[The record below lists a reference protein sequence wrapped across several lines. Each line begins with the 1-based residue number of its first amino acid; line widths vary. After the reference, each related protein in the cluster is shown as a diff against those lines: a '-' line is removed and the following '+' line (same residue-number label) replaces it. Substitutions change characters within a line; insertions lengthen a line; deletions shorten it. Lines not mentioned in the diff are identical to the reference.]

1 MNNDTTG
8 GIAALFGGVIGLI
21 IAALVFVF
29 WLWMLIDCIK
39 NERDGTQRVIWAIVI
54 FFFPCI
60 GSLIYLFVRKMPR
73 GKG

>member
-1 MNNDTTG
+1 MNNDNAG
-8 GIAALFGGVIGLI
+8 GIAALFGGFIGLA
-21 IAALVFVF
+21 IAALVFIF

-39 NERDGTQRVIWAIVI
+39 NEKDGTQRVIWAIVI